1 MELNN
6 ILKGMVSYDSNKI
19 EETILNL
26 NQELKEQQQINTVLK
41 DKDFEKKSKK
51 VLDFIERNDGEITDQ
66 IYRLA
71 EVVSNLKKVV
81 KENSELDEVKEDYE
95 DLVNSDKSV
104 EVANKLQELK
114 KIKKSAMLFFREI
127 GDYNELKREIL
138 SPGFNLMTFLT

>member
-71 EVVSNLKKVV
+71 EVVSSLKKVV

-95 DLVNSDKSV
+95 ELVNSDKSV

-114 KIKKSAMLFFREI
+114 KIKKSAMLFLEKSGI
-127 GDYNELKREIL
+127 IMN
-138 SPGFNLMTFLT
+138 

>member
-6 ILKGMVSYDSNKI
+6 ILKGMVSYDSDKI

-71 EVVSNLKKVV
+71 EVVKNLKKIVNENSNLEEV
-81 KENSELDEVKEDYE
+81 KENYDE
-95 DLVNSDKSV
+95 LVNSDKSV

-114 KIKKSAMLFFREI
+114 KIKKSAMLFLEKSGI
-127 GDYNELKREIL
+127 IMN
-138 SPGFNLMTFLT
+138 

>member
-6 ILKGMVSYDSNKI
+6 ILKGMVSYDSDKI

-114 KIKKSAMLFFREI
+114 KIKKSAMLFLEKSGI
-127 GDYNELKREIL
+127 IMN
-138 SPGFNLMTFLT
+138 